1 MVRCCLH
8 PMEKFYV
15 LSGTLPDNAGKEDIL
30 ILKRLL
36 REIGYNDIDP
46 GPEYDRK
53 TRNAIIQIQRQY
65 GLTID
70 GVVGSMTK
78 IVLYKEKKS
87 LVIPSLEKTGI
98 IFKGGLE

>member
-1 MVRCCLH
+1 MQASAQAIAESPH
-8 PMEKFYV
+8 F
-15 LSGTLPDNAGKEDIL
+15 SN
-30 ILKRLL
+30 L
-36 REIGYNDIDP
+36 RSLEIGYNDIDP

-53 TRNAIIQIQRQY
+53 TRNAIAQIQRQY